1 MNNTT
6 KNSIHFDTRTLL
18 VSLISTMW
26 AIGTSVAAG
35 ALSA

>member
-1 MNNTT
+1 MDKNQVSDTKTNMLGFFHSLTT
-6 KNSIHFDTRTLL
+6 TG
-18 VSLISTMW
+18 W